1 MPVRHKHIKYTQGL
15 VCVADVVVVVVH
27 SGGGGGGGGG
37 GGCGSR
43 GSQINY

>member
-1 MPVRHKHIKYTQGL
+1 MPVRHKHIKYTHGL
-15 VCVADVVVVVVH
+15 VCVADVVVVH

-37 GGCGSR
+37 GC